1 MKFKY
6 IQIQLLSF
14 NKFKLWSKHFLK
26 FEFSSKMY
34 TLEEKNFRTE
44 MNKFYLTVLIF
55 QN

>member
-1 MKFKY
+1 MKFKD

-14 NKFKLWSKHFLK
+14 NKFKLWSKHLK

>member
-14 NKFKLWSKHFLK
+14 NKFKLWSKHLK
-26 FEFSSKMY
+26 FEFSSKMSY